1 MKGLLTTILLF
12 LVMVNTVAQ
21 ERNISGTVLD
31 NNNEPLVGVNIIVKG
46 TKNGVQTDIDGNFT
60 LSNTKGEL
68 TLIVSY
74 VGFKTKN
81 ISTNS
86 GTKNLVIT
94 LYEGNEILNEVTI
107 DTHRKNK
114 FSRKKTAYVAKLPLK
129 NIENAQV
136 YSTVTN
142 QLLVSQS
149 VTSFEEALKNTTGV
163 EKLWSSTGRGGDG
176 AGFYSIRGFSV
187 QPQLVNGV
195 PGITNGFINPDNVER
210 IEVVK
215 GPSATLYGSTVTSY
229 GGLINIVTKKPYKGT
244 GGNITVGGGSFGFK
258 KLTVD
263 LNTNLEDNENISLR
277 LNAGYQT
284 QDSFQDAG
292 FRKALFLAP
301 SVSYKVNNRLTL
313 NFNYELS
320 STDQTNQAFLFLNRS
335 APLTY
340 KNLEELNYDR
350 NKSFT
355 NNDISIKNPTQNYR
369 GEIAYKITDN
379 WSSQTIIAGGNA
391 KSKGYYTY
399 LYNVQNDLFG
409 TYAIKSD
416 AETNTLTLQQ
426 NFTGDFK
433 LGSLRNRLVIGV
445 DYLDSQVLDNST
457 DPKGINVVN
466 PQGQLIPVPP
476 AFGFPNLPTTRAN
489 IDTVLANSSRANSD
503 INQNILS
510 GYISDVINILPELS
524 VMAGVRYDRF
534 NYKGDAN
541 DPSDDEKE
549 YTKSTFSPKF
559 GIVYQPILDQ
569 LSVFANYQN
578 GFSYV
583 NPERVPVD
591 IANPD
596 GDSKLQSYDLEQ
608 ANQLEFGIKTN
619 LFNNKLETTLSY
631 YDITVKDK
639 VMGFGAN
646 KQQDATVK
654 SKGFELEMNANP
666 VDGLNLRGGIS
677 YNDAKVTKSKSRPD
691 LVDKRLAEA
700 GPETSYNFWAD
711 YKFQEGAIKNVG
723 LGFGLN
729 GASKYNTMV
738 GYPAA
743 GDFYLPA
750 YTIFNASIYYE
761 VDKFRISVKG
771 NNLANE
777 EYYTGWSTITPQNP
791 RAFLGTISYK
801 F

>member
-21 ERNISGTVLD
+21 EGNISGTVLD

-149 VTSFEEALKNTTGV
+149 VISFEEALKNTTGV

-263 LNTNLEDNENISLR
+263 LNTNFEDNENISLR

-445 DYLDSQVLDNST
+445 DYLDSQILDNST
-457 DPKGINVVN
+457 DQRGINVVN

-503 INQNILS
+503 INQNVLS
-510 GYISDVINILPELS
+510 GYISDVVNILPELS

-583 NPERVPVD
+583 NPKRILVD
-591 IANPD
+591 ISNPK
-596 GDSKLQSYDLEQ
+596 GPTKLQSYDLEQ
-608 ANQLEFGIKTN
+608 ANQLEFGVKTN

-639 VMGFGAN
+639 VMLDTN
-646 KQQDATVK
+646 LQDGTVR

>member
-21 ERNISGTVLD
+21 EGNISGTVLD

-46 TKNGVQTDIDGNFT
+46 TKNGVQTNIDGNFT
-60 LSNTKGEL
+60 LSNTKGET

>member
-21 ERNISGTVLD
+21 EGNISGTVLD

-263 LNTNLEDNENISLR
+263 LNTNIEDNENISLR

-738 GYPAA
+738 GYPAT

>member
-12 LVMVNTVAQ
+12 LVVVNTVAQ
-21 ERNISGTVLD
+21 EGNISGTVLD
-31 NNNEPLVGVNIIVKG
+31 NNNEPLVGVTIIVKG

-60 LSNTKGEL
+60 LSNTKGEI

-94 LYEGNEILNEVTI
+94 LYEGNEILNEITI

-355 NNDISIKNPTQNYR
+355 NNDMSIKNPTQNYR

-445 DYLDSQVLDNST
+445 DYLDSQILDNST
-457 DPKGINVVN
+457 DQRGINVVN

-489 IDTVLANSSRANSD
+489 IDAVLASSARADSD
-503 INQNILS
+503 INQNVLS
-510 GYISDVINILPELS
+510 GYISDVVNILPELS

-583 NPERVPVD
+583 NPKRILVD
-591 IANPD
+591 ISNPK
-596 GDSKLQSYDLEQ
+596 GPTKLQSYDLEQ
-608 ANQLEFGIKTN
+608 ANQLEFGVKTN

-639 VMGFGAN
+639 VMLDTN
-646 KQQDATVK
+646 LQDGTVR

>member
-60 LSNTKGEL
+60 LSNTKGET

-639 VMGFGAN
+639 VMLDTN
-646 KQQDATVK
+646 LQDGTVR

>member
-21 ERNISGTVLD
+21 EGNISGTVLD
-31 NNNEPLVGVNIIVKG
+31 SNNEPLVGVNIIVKG

-489 IDTVLANSSRANSD
+489 IDTVLANSSRANSN

-583 NPERVPVD
+583 NPKRILVD
-591 IANPD
+591 ISNPK
-596 GDSKLQSYDLEQ
+596 GPTKLQSYDLEQ
-608 ANQLEFGIKTN
+608 ANQLEFGVKTN

-639 VMGFGAN
+639 VMLDTN
-646 KQQDATVK
+646 LQDGTVR

>member
-46 TKNGVQTDIDGNFT
+46 TKNGVQTNIDGNFT
-60 LSNTKGEL
+60 LSNTKGET

>member
-1 MKGLLTTILLF
+1 
-12 LVMVNTVAQ
+12 MVNTVAQ
-21 ERNISGTVLD
+21 EGNISGTVLD

-60 LSNTKGEL
+60 LSNTKGET

>member
-21 ERNISGTVLD
+21 EGNISGTVLD

-60 LSNTKGEL
+60 LSNTKGET

-244 GGNITVGGGSFGFK
+244 GGNITVGGGSLGFK

>member
-21 ERNISGTVLD
+21 EGNISGTVLD

-60 LSNTKGEL
+60 LSNTKGET

>member
-60 LSNTKGEL
+60 LSNTKGET

-541 DPSDDEKE
+541 DASDDEKE

>member
-12 LVMVNTVAQ
+12 LVVVNTVAQ

-31 NNNEPLVGVNIIVKG
+31 NNNEPLVGVTIIVKG

-60 LSNTKGEL
+60 LSNTKGEI

-263 LNTNLEDNENISLR
+263 LNTNFEDNENISLR

-445 DYLDSQVLDNST
+445 DYLDSQILDNST
-457 DPKGINVVN
+457 DQRGINVVN

-489 IDTVLANSSRANSD
+489 IDAVLASSARADSD
-503 INQNILS
+503 INQNVLS
-510 GYISDVINILPELS
+510 GYISDVVNILPELS

-583 NPERVPVD
+583 NPKRILVD
-591 IANPD
+591 ISNPK
-596 GDSKLQSYDLEQ
+596 GPTKLQSYDLEQ
-608 ANQLEFGIKTN
+608 ANQLEFGVKTN

-639 VMGFGAN
+639 VMLDTN
-646 KQQDATVK
+646 LQDGTVR

-691 LVDKRLAEA
+691 LVGKRLAEA

>member
-21 ERNISGTVLD
+21 EGNISGTVLD

>member
-21 ERNISGTVLD
+21 EGNISGTVLD

-60 LSNTKGEL
+60 LSNTKGET

-210 IEVVK
+210 IEVIK

-263 LNTNLEDNENISLR
+263 LNTNFEDNENISLR

-284 QDSFQDAG
+284 QNSFQDAG

-445 DYLDSQVLDNST
+445 DYLDSQILDNST
-457 DPKGINVVN
+457 NQRGINVVN

-489 IDTVLANSSRANSD
+489 IDAVLASSARADSD
-503 INQNILS
+503 INQNVLS

-583 NPERVPVD
+583 NPKRILVD
-591 IANPD
+591 ISNPK
-596 GDSKLQSYDLEQ
+596 GPTKLQSYDLEQ
-608 ANQLEFGIKTN
+608 ANQLEFGVKTN

-639 VMGFGAN
+639 VMLDTN
-646 KQQDATVK
+646 LQDGTVR

>member
-1 MKGLLTTILLF
+1 
-12 LVMVNTVAQ
+12 MVNTVAQ

-46 TKNGVQTDIDGNFT
+46 TKNGVQTNIDGNFT
-60 LSNTKGEL
+60 LSNTKGET

>member
-60 LSNTKGEL
+60 LSNTKGET

>member
-12 LVMVNTVAQ
+12 LVVVNTVAQ
-21 ERNISGTVLD
+21 EGNISGTVLD
-31 NNNEPLVGVNIIVKG
+31 NNNEPLVGVTIIVKG

-60 LSNTKGEL
+60 LSNTKGKT

-263 LNTNLEDNENISLR
+263 LNTNFEDNENISLR

-445 DYLDSQVLDNST
+445 DYLDSQILDNST
-457 DPKGINVVN
+457 NQRGINVVN

-489 IDTVLANSSRANSD
+489 IDAVLASSARADSD
-503 INQNILS
+503 INQNVLS
-510 GYISDVINILPELS
+510 GYISDVVNILPELS

-666 VDGLNLRGGIS
+666 VNGLNLRGGIS

-691 LVDKRLAEA
+691 LVNKRLAEA

>member
-1 MKGLLTTILLF
+1 
-12 LVMVNTVAQ
+12 MVNTVAQ
-21 ERNISGTVLD
+21 EGNISGTVLD

-60 LSNTKGEL
+60 LSNTKGET

-457 DPKGINVVN
+457 NQRGINVVN

-489 IDTVLANSSRANSD
+489 IDAVLASSARADSD
-503 INQNILS
+503 INQNVLS

-583 NPERVPVD
+583 NPKRILVD
-591 IANPD
+591 ISNPK
-596 GDSKLQSYDLEQ
+596 GPTKLQSYDLEQ
-608 ANQLEFGIKTN
+608 ANQLEFGVKTN

-639 VMGFGAN
+639 VMLDTN
-646 KQQDATVK
+646 LQDGTVR

>member
-229 GGLINIVTKKPYKGT
+229 GGLIDIVTKKPYKGT

-738 GYPAA
+738 GYPSA